1 MFRVPG
7 GGPVSRITESV
18 ARHPGRSLAIAG
30 GGTVAAYF
38 AAALA
43 FLWRFQP

>member
-7 GGPVSRITESV
+7 GGPVSRITQSV
-18 ARHPGRSLAIAG
+18 VRHPGRSLAIAG
-30 GGTVAAYF
+30 GGTLVAYF

-43 FLWRFQP
+43 FLWQHQP